1 MKNRKYFVVY
11 VADIA
16 NKETNCKEKD
26 YIENIIVEANDV
38 GKKYTEDFIDT
49 IIKSITEFHNGL
61 RANIRIINIVK
72 LKE

>member
-38 GKKYTEDFIDT
+38 GKKIHRRFY
-49 IIKSITEFHNGL
+49 
-61 RANIRIINIVK
+61 
-72 LKE
+72 

>member
-38 GKKYTEDFIDT
+38 GGKIHRRFY
-49 IIKSITEFHNGL
+49 
-61 RANIRIINIVK
+61 
-72 LKE
+72 

>member
-11 VADIA
+11 VADTA

-26 YIENIIVEANDV
+26 NNENIIVEANKNK
-38 GKKYTEDFIDT
+38 KKYTEDFIDT
-49 IIKSITEFHNGL
+49 IIKSIAEFHNGL
-61 RANIRIINIVK
+61 RTNIRIINIVK

>member
-16 NKETNCKEKD
+16 NKEKD

-49 IIKSITEFHNGL
+49 IIKSIAEFHNRL

>member
-38 GKKYTEDFIDT
+38 GGNTQKILL
-49 IIKSITEFHNGL
+49 ILS
-61 RANIRIINIVK
+61 
-72 LKE
+72 